1 MTTHVKRTPHR
12 HAPSPNRFIAF
23 TDLTTAEIDA
33 LGQLGAEVGAYSRDQ
48 VIRHEGDPPDIFML
62 HQGWVASS
70 ASFDD
75 GSRQVVKIHLPGDLM
90 GAPSMGYTAAAD
102 TLTALTDV
110 AISRIAPEAIARI
123 FRDHPRLAMVF
134 FLLAQEERIILMER
148 LMSVGRR
155 RGVQRLAA
163 FLLHIYDRL
172 RLLDPDCPPTFELPL
187 TLEQLADVLGLH
199 AVHVSRTLGRLE
211 RQALIERDHKR
222 IALRDLEELRKQAGF
237 PRRTIIRNASWL
249 PAASSEA

>member
-1 MTTHVKRTPHR
+1 VTTHVKRTRHR
-12 HAPSPNRFIAF
+12 HASSPNRFIAF
-23 TDLTTAEIDA
+23 ADLTTAEIDA
-33 LGQLGAEVGAYSRDQ
+33 LEHLGSDAGVYSRDQ
-48 VIRHEGDPPDIFML
+48 VIRHEGDPPEIFML

-75 GSRQVVKIHLPGDLM
+75 GSRQVAKIHLPGDLM

-102 TLTALTDV
+102 TLTALTEV
-110 AISRIAPEAIARI
+110 AISRVAPEAIARI

-134 FLLAQEERIILMER
+134 FLLAQEEQIILMER

-172 RLLDPDCPPTFELPL
+172 RLLDPACPLAFELPL

-211 RQALIERDHKR
+211 RQGLIKRDHKR
-222 IALRDLEELRKQAGF
+222 ITLCNLEELRKQAGL
-237 PRRTIIRNASWL
+237 PRRTIVRNPPWL
-249 PAASSEA
+249 PSTSCEV